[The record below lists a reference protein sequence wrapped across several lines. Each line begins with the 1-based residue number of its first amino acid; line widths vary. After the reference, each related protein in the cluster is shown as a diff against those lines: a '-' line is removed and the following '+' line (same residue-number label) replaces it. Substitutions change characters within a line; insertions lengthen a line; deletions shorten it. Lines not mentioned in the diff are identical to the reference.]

1 MNFVTPDYFRVLG
14 IPFRE
19 GRNFTPQEFA
29 RALEVSS
36 KLAELT
42 KKNPNVGITPHPQFT
57 CSAIISR
64 AAAQALWP
72 NQDPIGK
79 VFISGI
85 IPVKSSGS

>member
-1 MNFVTPDYFRVLG
+1 VNFVTPDYFRVLG

-42 KKNPNVGITPHPQFT
+42 K
-57 CSAIISR
+57 
-64 AAAQALWP
+64 
-72 NQDPIGK
+72 
-79 VFISGI
+79 
-85 IPVKSSGS
+85 